1 MAYYKSYHELDIYEF
16 YKLIGWENA
25 RNRHHVF
32 PGRLITGASAKAQL
46 SRKELEIKFG
56 INLRETKLV
65 PVAAHCFYNDLFRN
79 SSPSATLGKLSSLV
93 SGEYL
98 PYYSKRLS
106 FIKFSLCVAR
116 QEKEEEFAGM
126 AKAVKIID
134 IDVNN
139 GNEMRVEDILPALKL
154 KEEDM
159 ASYLRENFFPENYK
173 KYSKELWS
181 LYL

>member
-1 MAYYKSYHELDIYEF
+1 MVYYKSYHELDIYEF
-16 YKLIGWENA
+16 YKLIDWENA
-25 RNRHHVF
+25 RNKHHVF

-46 SRKELEIKFG
+46 SRKEMEIKFG

-79 SSPSATLGKLSSLV
+79 SSPFATLGKLHSLV
-93 SGEYL
+93 CGDYTLYE
-98 PYYSKRLS
+98 SKKKS
-106 FIKFSLCVAR
+106 FVKFSLCVAR
-116 QEKEEEFAGM
+116 QEIEEEFAGM
-126 AKAVKIID
+126 AEAVKILD

-139 GNEMRVEDILPALKL
+139 GNEIRVEDILPALKL

-159 ASYLRENFFPENYK
+159 ASYLRKKFFPENYK
-173 KYSKELWS
+173 KYCPMLWD